1 MYLLDTDT
9 LTWFHTGYPLFSPG
23 GPPMTLASQPTPAP
37 ILSDDE
43 LRRRFTQLADEW
55 ERAVAYLSDSTL
67 REAHPAYRAIVAL
80 GPAVVPLLLADLERT
95 HRHWFA
101 ALAELTG
108 ANPVAPGDAGRI
120 RRMAEAWVR
129 WGREHGYSW

>member
-1 MYLLDTDT
+1 
-9 LTWFHTGYPLFSPG
+9 
-23 GPPMTLASQPTPAP
+23 MTRVTQPTPAP
-37 ILSDDE
+37 VLSDDE
-43 LRRRFTQLADEW
+43 LRRRFDQLADDW

-80 GPAVVPLLLADLERT
+80 GPPVVPLLLADLERT

-108 ANPVAPGDAGRI
+108 TCEATPGPF
-120 RRMAEAWVR
+120 WN
-129 WGREHGYSW
+129 WS